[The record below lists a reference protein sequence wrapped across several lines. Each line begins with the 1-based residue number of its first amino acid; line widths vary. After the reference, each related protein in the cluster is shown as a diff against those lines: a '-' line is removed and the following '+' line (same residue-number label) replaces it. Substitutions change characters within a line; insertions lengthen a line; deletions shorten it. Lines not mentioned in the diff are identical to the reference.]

1 MIASVVG
8 AAVTIVSGVVFL
20 TRPLRKIFERI
31 EKDIGDIQGNL
42 GEIERW
48 THKQQ
53 EDIDTSLEERKII
66 FNAVYALNEW
76 AIQGGGNGKCHE
88 AKEQMDK
95 FIREVAL
102 RGKSKK

>member
-31 EKDIGDIQGNL
+31 ERDISDIQGKI
-42 GEIERW
+42 GGIEHW
-48 THKQQ
+48 TYKQQ

-76 AIQGGGNGKCHE
+76 AIQNGGNGKCRE
-88 AKEQMDK
+88 AKEQMDA
-95 FIREVAL
+95 FIRELAH